1 MKKTNLTF
9 AKTATLML
17 LLIMSTLIVTS
28 CTQKSEDNISYQM
41 YQGTEMQTITI
52 QHNNQGYA
60 MEQVVIKNNIP
71 DKYKLA
77 QQNKKMQEENDKY
90 KTLSKVWDEENLRRE
105 EGSQYEEQ
113 FRIES
118 YCKEV
123 GYLRCK
129 KVTETCDEDGCNK
142 VDIQCE
148 DKDFKPNKLT
158 WDEYDPDKE
167 CNEYKVTVSDSSN
180 DDPYTEKKV
189 YETVII

>member
-1 MKKTNLTF
+1 
-9 AKTATLML
+9 ML
-17 LLIMSTLIVTS
+17 LLVS
-28 CTQKSEDNISYQM
+28 CNLNNNNNEEDENNIQYQM
-41 YQGTEMQTITI
+41 YQGAEMQTVTI

-71 DKYKLA
+71 DQYKIA
-77 QQNKKMQEENDKY
+77 QQKKKNQEEEDKY
-90 KTLSKVWDEENLRRE
+90 KTLSKVWDKENLRRE
-105 EGSQYEEQ
+105 EGNQYEEQ

-158 WDEYDPDKE
+158 WDEYDPNKE
-167 CNEYKVTVSDSSN
+167 CDEYKVTVSDSSH

-189 YETVII
+189 HEIVII